1 MKYMTTTSFKTGIV
15 IKTILMACCLTSF
28 SGVANCFGQG
38 IVGKWKQI
46 SGKMYCTA
54 DAVKTSHGHL
64 QEVMDMPKVDAVD
77 DFKSDHTLIETITTG
92 ATKTSSSGTWTI
104 AGKTVTIFLTG
115 HPSIIGIVSDTGNTL
130 IYTVEM
136 PKSEHMQVIKR
147 QWTYS
152 KV

>member
-1 MKYMTTTSFKTGIV
+1 MTTISFKTDIV
-15 IKTILMACCLTSF
+15 SKAFLLITSLTGFAGMTQCAAQS
-28 SGVANCFGQG
+28 

-54 DAVKTSHGHL
+54 DAVKNSHGHL
-64 QEVMDMPKVDAVD
+64 QEVMEMPKADVVDE
-77 DFKSDHTLIETITTG
+77 FKSDHTLTETITTG
-92 ATKTSSSGTWTI
+92 STKTSNSGTWTM
-104 AGKTVTIFLTG
+104 AGKTVTISVTG
-115 HPSIIGIVSDTGNTL
+115 HPLMSGIVSDTDNTL

-136 PKSEHMQVIKR
+136 PKSDHMQVSKR

>member
-1 MKYMTTTSFKTGIV
+1 MANISFKKNLISRAF
-15 IKTILMACCLTSF
+15 LLTSCL
-28 SGVANCFGQG
+28 SGFAGIMHCDAQS

-46 SGKMYCTA
+46 SGKMYCSA
-54 DAVKTSHGHL
+54 DAVKNSHGHM

-77 DFKSDHTLIETITTG
+77 EFKSDHTLTETITTG
-92 ATKTSSSGTWTI
+92 GTTTSNSGTWTMT
-104 AGKTVTIFLTG
+104 GKTVTITITG
-115 HPSIIGIVSDTGNTL
+115 HPPMSGVVSDADNTL

>member
-1 MKYMTTTSFKTGIV
+1 MSTISFKRNIISKAFLLT
-15 IKTILMACCLTSF
+15 ACLTGFAGIMHCDAQS
-28 SGVANCFGQG
+28 

-54 DAVKTSHGHL
+54 DAVKKSHGHL

-77 DFKSDHTLIETITTG
+77 EFKSDHTLVETITTG
-92 ATKTSSSGTWTI
+92 TTKTSNSGTWTMT
-104 AGKTVTIFLTG
+104 GKTVTITITG
-115 HPSIIGIVSDTGNTL
+115 HPSMSGIVSDADNTL

>member
-1 MKYMTTTSFKTGIV
+1 MSSV
-15 IKTILMACCLTSF
+15 SIKTDIISKVFLLTSCLTGFAGLIHCDAQS
-28 SGVANCFGQG
+28 

-54 DAVKTSHGHL
+54 DAVKNSHGHL
-64 QEVMDMPKVDAVD
+64 QDVMEMPKADVVDE
-77 DFKSDHTLIETITTG
+77 FKSDHTLTETITTG
-92 ATKTSSSGTWTI
+92 STKTSNSGTWTM
-104 AGKTVTIFLTG
+104 AGKTVTISVTG
-115 HPSIIGIVSDTGNTL
+115 HPPMSGIVSDTENTL

-136 PKSEHMQVIKR
+136 PKSEHMQVSKR

>member
-1 MKYMTTTSFKTGIV
+1 
-15 IKTILMACCLTSF
+15 
-28 SGVANCFGQG
+28 
-38 IVGKWKQI
+38 
-46 SGKMYCTA
+46 MYCTA
-54 DAVKTSHGHL
+54 DAVKNSHGHL

-77 DFKSDHTLIETITTG
+77 EFKSDHTLVETITTG
-92 ATKTSSSGTWTI
+92 TTKTSNSGTWTMN
-104 AGKTVTIFLTG
+104 GKTVTITITG
-115 HPSIIGIVSDTGNTL
+115 HPPMSGIVSDADNTL

>member
-1 MKYMTTTSFKTGIV
+1 MTTISSKSNIISKAFLLTF
-15 IKTILMACCLTSF
+15 CLT
-28 SGVANCFGQG
+28 GLAG
-38 IVGKWKQI
+38 IIRCEAQSIIGKWKQI

-54 DAVKTSHGHL
+54 DAVQKSHGHL

-77 DFKSDHTLIETITTG
+77 EFKSDHTLVETITTG
-92 ATKTSSSGTWTI
+92 TTKTSNSGTWTMT
-104 AGKTVTIFLTG
+104 GKTVTITIEG
-115 HPSIIGIVSDTGNTL
+115 HPSMSGIVSDTDNTL

>member
-1 MKYMTTTSFKTGIV
+1 MTNISFMKSLISRAF
-15 IKTILMACCLTSF
+15 LLTSCL
-28 SGVANCFGQG
+28 SGFAGIMHCDAQS

-54 DAVKTSHGHL
+54 DAVKNSHGHL

-77 DFKSDHTLIETITTG
+77 EFKSDHTLTETITSGTS
-92 ATKTSSSGTWTI
+92 KTSSSGTWTMT
-104 AGKTVTIFLTG
+104 GKTVTITLNG
-115 HPSIIGIVSDTGNTL
+115 HPPMSGTVSEADNTL
-130 IYTVEM
+130 VYTVEM
-136 PKSEHMQVIKR
+136 PKSEHMQISKR